1 MFFFI
6 RTEGRHGGGLLAYF
20 AGNAQVLH
28 IQYNPGAKQ
37 ADGTDE
43 ATARIGNRFGI
54 ARAIPSNRL
63 VVGADRGGLC
73 RTHNLHLRHVQVRR
87 KKNP

>member
-6 RTEGRHGGGLLAYF
+6 RTESRHGGGLPAYF
-20 AGNAQVLH
+20 AANAQVLH
-28 IQYNPGAKQ
+28 IQYNPGTKQ
-37 ADGTDE
+37 ANGTDE

-54 ARAIPSNRL
+54 ARAISPNRL
-63 VVGADRGGLC
+63 VVGAGRGGFC
-73 RTHNLHLRHVQVRR
+73 RTHNLHLRYVQVRR